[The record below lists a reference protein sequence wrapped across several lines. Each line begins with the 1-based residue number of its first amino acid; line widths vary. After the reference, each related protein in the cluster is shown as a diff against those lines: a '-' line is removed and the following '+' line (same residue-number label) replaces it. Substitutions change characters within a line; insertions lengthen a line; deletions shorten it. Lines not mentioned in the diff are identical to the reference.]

1 MSRVRDYIDRL
12 TGNGRAPNDLT
23 RAQRLITGSLELGRY
38 TASMLIR
45 QSAPEMAAAMTY
57 RTIFSLIP
65 VFVLSLVFMRAL
77 LGDAGIREQLDR
89 LMQWLAFD
97 EIVVIQAGQQ
107 QATSVGAIDE
117 VGVERTTDGVRNAVG
132 DSVDLGVLGE
142 AELPDYEVTL
152 AEYLGEFV
160 DNAVRRLSE
169 INFGA
174 ITTVGAIVFIYA
186 ALSLL
191 IQIEG
196 AFNKICRAP
205 EGRRFINRV
214 TNYWTLLT
222 LGTLLIFFSIALGS
236 NFGSLTEL
244 PVWLGWASTPMR
256 LVTRVGASWLVLL
269 FAYVCMPNARVPL
282 KAAGVGAAVAAL
294 LWEAAKT
301 GLTWFVRNATDGQ
314 VAVYGSLAVIP
325 LFLFWVYVTWLIVL
339 FGLQVSV
346 VLHTAS
352 QGALHRERA
361 WQERPLV
368 DGALGVLAIRSV
380 ADRFQ
385 RGLVTSLKEL
395 VEETGMAESM
405 LDSMMR
411 RAEEKGIVR
420 RVEVDRD
427 EEAFTLVRPAESIS
441 VESILRA
448 FESMTASPTSK
459 ESVATLRALREAQ
472 YAATKS
478 RMLSDLIRVESN
490 IGREGVLS

>member
-1 MSRVRDYIDRL
+1 MSRVREHIDRL
-12 TGNGRAPNDLT
+12 TGSGRAPDDLT
-23 RAQRLITGSLELGRY
+23 RVQRLVSGALEFGRY
-38 TASMLIR
+38 TARMLMR

-89 LMQWLAFD
+89 LMQWLALD
-97 EIVVIQAGQQ
+97 EIVVVQSDQE
-107 QATSVGAIDE
+107 QAT
-117 VGVERTTDGVRNAVG
+117 GVTRDLMQDDGPHTGDPNVVSENTQTDDV
-132 DSVDLGVLGE
+132 
-142 AELPDYEVTL
+142 VTL
-152 AEYLGEFV
+152 AEYLGEFI
-160 DNAVRRLSE
+160 DNAVRRLSD

-205 EGRRFINRV
+205 EGRRFVSRV

-236 NFGSLTEL
+236 NFGSVTEL
-244 PVWLGWASTPMR
+244 PAWLGWAATPMR
-256 LVTRVGASWLVLL
+256 MITRVGASWLVLL
-269 FAYVCMPNARVPL
+269 FAYVCMPNARVPVRS
-282 KAAGVGAAVAAL
+282 AAVGAAVAAL

-352 QGALHRERA
+352 KGALQRERA
-361 WQERPLV
+361 WQDRPLV
-368 DGALGVLAIRSV
+368 DGAVGVLAIRII

-385 RGLVTSLKEL
+385 RGLVTSLNEL
-395 VEETGMAESM
+395 VSQTGLAESM
-405 LDSMMR
+405 LDAMLR
-411 RAEEKGIVR
+411 RAEESGIVR

-427 EEAFTLVRPAESIS
+427 EEAFTLARPAESIA
-441 VESILRA
+441 VVSILKA
-448 FESMTASPTSK
+448 FESLTASPTS
-459 ESVATLRALREAQ
+459 EDSVSTLRALRELQYEAAQ
-472 YAATKS
+472 S
-478 RMLSDLIRVESN
+478 RMLSDLIRVRSDPAC
-490 IGREGVLS
+490 EGVSS